1 VSASAADVLSM
12 VLFARVVEARSFTAA
27 ALQLGVSKSVVSA
40 RLSALEARLG
50 MRLLHRTT
58 RKLSLTPE
66 GLAFYEH
73 CARITAEADAAAAT
87 ARGAA
92 KDPIGVLRVNAP
104 VAFAQMYLAEPIGSY
119 LERHPKTRV
128 ELVLTDRLVDLVE
141 DGIDVAVRVS
151 ARLRDSSLVARK
163 LATDRSLVCAA
174 PSYLAKHGT
183 PDKPADLLH
192 HACLRYALLKASDE
206 WRFKDGGASFSVPV
220 EGRLSVA
227 DGATLRE
234 SAVAG
239 LGIAVLPSFMV
250 APELRAGRLVEV
262 LGGYSFVRLS
272 VHALTLPG
280 ERGPKV
286 KAFVDGLAKW
296 FGVARW

>member
-1 VSASAADVLSM
+1 M
-12 VLFARVVEARSFTAA
+12 VLFARLVEARSFTAA
-27 ALQLGVSKSVVSA
+27 AAQLGVSKSVVSA
-40 RLSALEARLG
+40 RLTALEARLG
-50 MRLLHRTT
+50 TRLLHRTT

-73 CARITAEADAAAAT
+73 CARIAAEADAAAAT

-104 VAFAQMYLAEPIGSY
+104 VTFAQLYLAEPIGAY

-128 ELVLTDRLVDLVE
+128 ELVLSDRFVDLVE
-141 DGIDVAVRVS
+141 EGIDVALRVS

-163 LATDRSLVCAA
+163 LATDRTLVCAA
-174 PSYLAKHGT
+174 PSYLEKHGS
-183 PDKPADLLH
+183 PEKPADLLH
-192 HACLRYALLKASDE
+192 HACLRYALVKASDE
-206 WRFKDGGASFSVPV
+206 WRFKAGGASFAVPI

-239 LGIAVLPSFMV
+239 LGIAVLPRFMV
-250 APELRAGRLVEV
+250 AAELRSGRLVE
-262 LGGYSFVRLS
+262 LLQPYSFVRLS
-272 VHALTLPG
+272 IHALTPPG
-280 ERGPKV
+280 PQVPKV
-286 KAFVDGLAKW
+286 KAFIEELVRYFKSPPWA
-296 FGVARW
+296 A